1 MRAVN
6 IYAISRIREE
16 APFNIVEKH
25 QAQRETVAD
34 IRFHEIESLRNLVD
48 GLVGEGVTVS
58 QLDGFFYGFQIPQIG
73 KEFDLLKMLENACI
87 NIELKSTAVPKQ
99 QIVSQ
104 LRKNRHYLN
113 HLGRKLHLYTV
124 VTDSLTCYR
133 LSDKDELVE
142 AEMSQLAALV
152 QENARD
158 YIPVIDQM
166 FRAADYLVSP
176 FQTPEKF
183 IRGEYFLTQAQEQI
197 KKKLLQSAQRTPG
210 VCFHLTGRPGTGKT
224 LLLYDLAKTF
234 AEMGRTLLVH
244 CDRLCEGLEKIN
256 REIPGLRIVPA
267 QQLKTGGQYDYILVD
282 EAHRIYEDQL
292 ENIFASAAEH
302 NQTCVFSSDPEQVL
316 TRAEKERNIVEKIR
330 SRGAEEFV
338 LSEKLR
344 ANPALHAF
352 IRQMRNLGHTPQKA
366 MDYSGVFLNYANTTG
381 EAQSLLDYYRSK
393 GFVFINYTRPE
404 YSQNPYAQFEGGLD
418 THHVIGREY
427 DKVVMVLDDSFF
439 YDEAG
444 ILQGVPH
451 PDPDYLYPN
460 LFYQGITRVREE
472 LAIVVVSA
480 PDLFHKIANIV
491 K

>member
-25 QAQRETVAD
+25 HAQRDTVAD

-73 KEFDLLKMLENACI
+73 KEFDLLKMLENTCI
-87 NIELKSTAVPKQ
+87 NVELKSTAVPKQ
-99 QIVSQ
+99 QILNQ

-113 HLGRKLHLYTV
+113 HLGKKLHLYTV

-133 LSDKDELVE
+133 LSDQDELVE
-142 AEMSQLAALV
+142 AELSQLAKLL
-152 QENARD
+152 QEND
-158 YIPVIDQM
+158 EKYIPVIDKL
-166 FRAADYLVSP
+166 FRAGDYLVSP

-210 VCFHLTGRPGTGKT
+210 ACFHLTGRPGTGKT

-234 AEMGRTLLVH
+234 AETGRTLLVH

-256 REIPGLRIVPA
+256 REIPNLQIVPA
-267 QQLKTGGQYDYILVD
+267 RQLKPDEKYDYILVD

-292 ENIFASAAEH
+292 EKICALAADYK
-302 NQTCVFSSDPEQVL
+302 QTCVFSSDPEQVL
-316 TRAEKERNIVEKIR
+316 TRLEKERNIVEKIR

-344 ANPALHAF
+344 TNPALHSF
-352 IRQMRNLGHTPQKA
+352 IQQLRNLEHKPAKA
-366 MDYSGVFLNYANTTG
+366 VDYSDIYLNYANTTA
-381 EAQSLLDYYRSK
+381 EAQALLDYYRRK
-393 GFVFINYTRPE
+393 GYVFINYTKPE
-404 YSQNPYAQFEGGLD
+404 YSQNPYAQFEGDLD

-427 DKVVMVLDDSFF
+427 DKVVMVMDDRFF

-444 ILQGVPH
+444 VLQGVPQ
-451 PDPDYLYPN
+451 PDPDALYPN